1 MSYKQI
7 TQDERYLIQHH
18 LRQGLS
24 AAAIAR
30 ILNRHRSTITHC
42 GCAS

>member
-24 AAAIAR
+24 AAAIVD
-30 ILNRHRSTITHC
+30 
-42 GCAS
+42 G